1 MDNIAREPYEAPKV
15 IVSLDALDMI
25 TDADGV
31 AVGAGVCGPGS
42 NCTFTHNRK

>member
-1 MDNIAREPYEAPKV
+1 MDKTGSKPYEAPQV

-31 AVGAGVCGPGS
+31 AVGAGVCASGS
-42 NCTFTHNRK
+42 NCTFTRK